1 MKRIIKSL
9 FLRGCLM
16 MSLLCG
22 VSISLQAATSDLI
35 SSVTYEG
42 TSGGKSTFKI
52 VRSNSSAATIVNYR
66 TQDGSAVGGIH
77 FTHQAGRLY
86 FKKGESS
93 KTIQIDE
100 FSAKQDI
107 YAYGN
112 NGDREYFLTA
122 WNSFSDPI
130 TVSKS
135 ISNTKSYKSHN
146 KKERTKFLATNF
158 WWNDDKEVWQRFR
171 LSEMVTAAE
180 EDYRKATGQDEW
192 WYRFYFK
199 FNVVHKD
206 YGWFN
211 TWIYMDGAQ
220 VHHFEYEDAWTA
232 SHREPANNDLW
243 EKANNNRQVSIKWFS
258 HGADDDY
265 AKVNDLNVYCEYR
278 DAQAPSVKALNCN
291 TQYAYGE
298 GDVLYV
304 AVCFDEIVNFSQAQD
319 NYKINT
325 NVGDMQY
332 VSGAGT
338 NVLCFK
344 TTLSGNSVIKGLKV
358 TSANFK
364 VADVAGN
371 VQSSLSISNNNFIFK
386 GGYTATFSVEPDMW
400 KRLNK
405 LSWSNLNTKSVDGL
419 WHIYRYKTAEGPTF
433 ESDYSYPILNSEV
446 SNEKTSFEDKSDT
459 LLYDTDYTYLLQFV
473 PKSLDTKTLLL
484 DHFITKES
492 NVQRKFQIVL
502 QRTNFDDHIDLNW
515 SSDEFK
521 DSKTHEFKVFRRMG
535 RNGLFEEIGTTNSS
549 TKHYTDNGVSSGC
562 ATYYYKVSTASL
574 FADDLIPTGV
584 EYFSDSVSGQL
595 TSESQVLSL
604 EATKGDFAN
613 TVKLTWNT
621 KQTGIDPTNFS
632 VYRRDLNSNDGW
644 VKIYSTSGTVTVY
657 SYEDNTALPGKYY
670 EYKVASS
677 YLCAET
683 GLETDP
689 VEVKDDGFCRALGI
703 ISGRVTYGTGTAVD
717 SVKVMVNRSS
727 SDENIEQFYSL
738 RVNGAGSGVNMSVSK
753 KQGATYFEKP
763 WTIQMYVNPDAKMV
777 DEGGKLVTNATLVS
791 LYDNFGLSLSA
802 IDDNEY
808 NLCVNGYVKG
818 VWTSQKS
825 ALKINANEFSHV
837 TLSYD
842 GGQKM
847 TIRLTDAYGE
857 IQRASLSLDSLKFKA
872 QNDSVETNLLAFGY
886 SLTGT
891 NTFHGYLDEMR
902 LFADKELTDGEI
914 LKTYNHTLSGTES
927 KLVMYWPMDEGI
939 NDQKSA
945 YDYSKTSGV
954 TNNNHGVILPGSS
967 MSSKIIPTD
976 DQLSVFGISDEM
988 GNYTIN
994 GIPFSGDGTAY
1005 MVTPVYG
1012 IHKFSPQYATRFVSA
1027 SSLVHSGVDFED
1039 VSSFPTR
1046 GIVYYYNTNFPVEG
1060 ASVYVD
1066 GTLCSRD
1073 GELVTTDANG
1083 EFTISVPIGDHHIQ
1097 VKKLNHVFVKEG
1109 RYPENPLKEETFDHV
1124 FDKPFIFYDST
1135 FVTLTGRVAGGYP
1148 ESQKA
1153 HGFGL
1158 GEPTIGR
1165 ATITLSAGANYQFN
1179 LTDKSRSF
1187 TSPSS
1192 YVNSAASTGIYDNGD
1207 DARIITIHT
1216 DSATGEFAV
1225 SLPPVD
1231 YKVKS
1236 VVVDKNPEIKFST
1249 ENLELIQFASGNLH
1263 NSTDS
1268 LPLANGDTLTFDYM
1282 YALDLIH
1289 RSTPKLDVTPTN
1301 NEAAAYGDEY
1311 YVYVDKATSVKDSI
1325 QLFSKDSLGFV
1336 KDYTFGY
1343 PIFTQGEV
1351 YNHVFHIYE
1360 SYENYDSAVVRT
1372 VQIPLAGATVKV
1384 DNNLGATMVAAEAGV
1399 DSEGNAVAEGDIVE
1413 SDSKELE
1420 ADSLGY
1426 VDYSFIATFP
1436 NVVEPYTLGMNINFE
1451 YMGETY
1457 AWKGNGNFAGV
1468 VSGTLS
1474 SGSNFVTLG
1483 PDKVLF
1489 VLRDPPGTGSSA
1501 YLEKGQTITTS
1512 SKVTTEY
1519 NSEYSAMLKMKF
1531 GAKAE
1536 VGIGFGVIKFEELQS
1551 VFDVNVGTEISYD
1564 HSQSTENTVT
1574 ITTTDRISTS
1584 DASNYV
1590 GEDGDVY
1597 IGSSTN
1603 YITGK
1608 ARMVAPVKDETGYK
1622 LSMFETYTIGENF
1635 TTQFKYTQ
1643 NYIENVLIPN
1653 FEDIRNS
1660 KLRTVSAAEYGS
1672 NYPNNSNG
1680 AIFITKLSV
1689 GDENFGSKGTYL
1701 WIKPKDGTGSMDS
1714 IAYYNTQIA
1723 LWQTQIYLN
1732 EQAKVKAIQSSSLSF
1747 NQEAFN
1753 EAVKKYEEAKL
1764 LENSSF
1770 KLFDPLVQHY
1780 VKLDSTFWFSKQV
1793 GIKYSEYG
1801 SNKAMINNILDDYTI
1816 NRSEYEK
1823 YLSTPKE
1830 QRSFA
1835 LFYDTKTNG
1844 WLMKNISFDSG
1855 TQVEESITR
1864 CGSSA
1869 STDVSTTKGLAV
1881 IGGTSGYTW
1890 DGFGFNIDL
1899 ETKQGG
1905 TESFEKNTSTE
1916 NCTEIGF
1923 SLVEDGDDDALS
1935 VDVFQAPDGFGPIF
1949 YTRAG
1954 QTTCPYE
1961 DEKKTRYFEAGKHV
1975 LAQKT
1980 MQIEIPK
1987 IYVGENNA
1995 KAQTNLDVP
2004 SGSASN
2010 FTLKLNNLSETNEDV
2025 WFMMYVVDES
2035 NPNGAALSIDGVPFS
2050 TSRQVLVNA
2059 LETTSK
2065 NLQIKQSRYDIMK
2078 YDSIAVVLASN
2089 CQYDGTDIFE
2099 VIADT
2104 VYLSVEFVPS
2114 CSPITLQIDDRTM
2127 NTSTGDTLQLVVK
2140 DFEKDYLN
2148 FNEIRIQYK
2157 GERDNDWN
2165 LANKIMVDEIEGAR
2179 QVVNFPMSSVLFT
2192 DQTYQFRAQSVC
2204 SKGASEIITN
2214 ESEIIPLVKDMARPQ
2229 VLGNPNP
2236 SDGILNAGD
2245 EISVTFN
2252 EDIRNSMLSKA
2263 DNFIVQAVLNDAE
2276 VDHKVALKFENPSQ
2290 YIAATESDIVLGNKD
2305 FAVDM
2310 WVYLTSG
2317 GTLLQHVSKKESFTM
2332 GVSSTGQM
2340 VLNVNGKSVTSKN
2353 AIPLNKWC
2361 FVTLSF
2367 VAGEDSSAASA
2378 LVAYDAETL
2387 PLLVDVQMPNYGATA
2402 PLKVGANIRG
2412 AMSELALWSGK
2423 RTNAESQSQM
2433 HFAKAASTENLIG
2446 YWKFDEGHGTVA
2458 KDMARNRH
2466 MALVADSWYLNN
2478 SNYAAA
2484 FDGTSQL
2491 ALNISN
2497 SVALDGDDYMVETW
2511 FQGKHQTNAT
2521 LWSANTQVALKFNA
2535 QGNLT
2540 LLTDSVENQL
2550 TSNDY
2555 LDGVWHHVALNV
2567 LRNGVTSVYV
2577 DGNLVKQL
2585 ASSKVP
2591 ALQASELT
2599 LGAQRYRVS
2608 PAVYDY
2614 KEHFVGNMDEV
2625 RYWVA
2630 TFNAKAIDQFRY
2642 MRLQGDEAG
2651 LAAYYPFEGKKVDA
2665 GQTSNIFSLSDASI
2679 HAMGSAAGVATQAV
2693 SAPALRQ
2700 KPEMS
2705 DLNYS
2710 FVASERTVVINLN
2723 ESASRLEGTTVNFT
2737 LKNVRDEN
2745 NNYSLPV
2752 TWSAFI
2758 NQNRLIWSDDE
2769 IALEKGDEEKVGFDL
2784 SVVNQ
2789 SGASQSWVISQLPT
2803 WLTLSKNNGSLDAQK
2818 SENIHFEVSDAVP
2831 AGTYEEV
2838 VYLSGNEGINVPLTI
2853 RLKVVVGK
2861 PDWNVDPSLYEN
2873 SMSIIAQLKID
2884 GTFSDD
2890 TEDMVAAFIN
2900 GECVGV
2906 ASPVY
2911 YPRYDAYFVSLDI
2924 YGNSASSRKAIT
2936 FKAWDA
2942 STGIIYPS
2950 LTPSVAQTFSANKLS
2965 GSMTLPVILES
2976 NSMQEQPMDLNAGWN
2991 WISLN
2996 VIPSDNSINGTFG
3009 DIAADANV
3017 LKSKTTFTT
3026 SDGSSFSGSLKLAKV
3041 GLMYKLNMN
3050 DAASFSVVGSSIDAT
3065 NQTVTVA
3072 PGWNWIGFNSTV
3084 NMTLNDAFA
3093 GLNPVEGDMVKSQTG
3108 FALYQGY
3115 EWVGTLT
3122 ALNPGKGYMY
3132 KSLSNVTRTFSYPA
3146 KTASLRS
3153 LVAKN
3158 VAPATAYSPI
3168 SETTYSGNMTI
3179 VAKVKDGA
3187 DVLENVQV
3195 GIFDTKGVCRAATTL
3210 DENQFAYLTILGETT
3225 GDSLLIKVL
3234 YNGFEYV
3241 LNQDL
3246 TYAEDGMLGSLSDP
3260 YIIQINPVNG
3270 VVAVKNSSISI
3281 YPTLVETTMDVVC
3294 ESDEVLNYS
3303 IIDLAGRLI
3312 DYAEVN
3318 SDEFTINASSL
3329 SAGTYVLQLETASG
3343 LKIKR
3348 FTKK

>member
-171 LSEMVTAAE
+171 LSEMVTADE
-180 EDYRKATGQDEW
+180 EAYRKATGQDEW

-358 TSANFK
+358 TGANFK

-535 RNGLFEEIGTTNSS
+535 RNGLFEEIGKTNSS

-777 DEGGKLVTNATLVS
+777 DEAGKLVTNATLVS

-902 LFADKELTDGEI
+902 LFADKELSDGEI

-967 MSSKIIPTD
+967 MSSKVIPTD

-1039 VSSFPTR
+1039 VSSFPAN
-1046 GIVYYYNTNFPVEG
+1046 GVVYYYNTMCPVSG
-1060 ASVYVD
+1060 AKIYVD
-1066 GTLCSRD
+1066 GIICSK
-1073 GELVTTDANG
+1073 NG
-1083 EFTISVPIGDHHIQ
+1083 EAIVSDVNGAFTISVPIGQHHIE
-1097 VKKLNHVFVKEG
+1097 VRKDNHVFVNAG
-1109 RYPENPLKEETFDHV
+1109 RFPSNPLEEGLFDREPDGE
-1124 FDKPFIFYDST
+1124 FRFYDST
-1135 FVTLTGRVAGGYP
+1135 FVTLTGRVAGGFP
-1148 ESQKA
+1148 ESEKV
-1153 HGFGL
+1153 HGL
-1158 GEPTIGR
+1158 GVGKATIGK
-1165 ATITLSAGANYQFN
+1165 ATIVLQPGGSAQLNLANEVRNY
-1179 LTDKSRSF
+1179 SC
-1187 TSPSS
+1187 PSS
-1192 YVNSAASTGIYDNGD
+1192 MVRSSAYTGVGQEHPS
-1207 DARIITIHT
+1207 RIVTIHT
-1216 DSATGEFAV
+1216 DSLTGEFAV
-1225 SLPPVD
+1225 SLPPIDFKVISVSVD
-1231 YKVKS
+1231 NDS
-1236 VVVDKNPEIKFST
+1236 SISFPVDNIEMVA
-1249 ENLELIQFASGNLH
+1249 LESGNYQV
-1263 NSTDS
+1263 NS
-1268 LPLANGDTLTFDYM
+1268 DTIVGEKNDTISFDYL
-1282 YALDLIH
+1282 YALDLIY
-1289 RSTPKLDVTPTN
+1289 RSKPNLEVTPSSN
-1301 NEAAAYGDEY
+1301 NNGVFGDTV
-1311 YVYVDKATSVKDSI
+1311 YVYSDPASMVKDTFLLYSKEKDSI
-1325 QLFSKDSLGFV
+1325 SYLFN
-1336 KDYTFGY
+1336 Y
-1343 PIFTQGEV
+1343 PLFTQAQEYSFMLYG
-1351 YNHVFHIYE
+1351 YE
-1360 SYENYDSAVVRT
+1360 SYVNRDGSTPVVT
-1372 VQIPLAGATVKV
+1372 KIPLSGAEISVSN
-1384 DNNLGATMVAAEAGV
+1384 DLGATKVAIADVV
-1399 DSEGNAVAEGDIVE
+1399 DDDSISYSTGDIV
-1413 SDSKELE
+1413 DSNNQGL
-1420 ADSLGY
+1420 SLDDDGKAE
-1426 VDYSFIATFP
+1426 YSFLASYP
-1436 NVVEPYTLGMNINFE
+1436 NIVAPYTLGMNIS
-1451 YMGETY
+1451 YTY
-1457 AWKGNGNFAGV
+1457 AGKSYQWDQNGLFKGIVVGGLPTGN
-1468 VSGTLS
+1468 
-1474 SGSNFVTLG
+1474 NFVTGG
-1483 PDKVLF
+1483 PDLVTF
-1489 VLRDPPGTGSSA
+1489 ILRDPPGTGSSA
-1501 YLEKGQTITTS
+1501 FLEEGTTITNS
-1512 SKVTTEY
+1512 HYKSKGF
-1519 NSEYSAMLKMKF
+1519 NSENSIKTTSYL
-1531 GAKAE
+1531 
-1536 VGIGFGVIKFEELQS
+1536 GITNRTAGGTPCFMVLTDIKSDNDLI
-1551 VFDVNVGTEISYD
+1551 VGTDIKGSY
-1564 HSQSTENTVT
+1564 TKGKTF
-1574 ITTTDRISTS
+1574 TTTTTTTQRISTS
-1584 DASNYV
+1584 DAMNYV
-1590 GEDGDVY
+1590 GADGDVF
-1597 IGSSTN
+1597 IGTGTN
-1603 YITGK
+1603 YVFGK
-1608 ARMVAPVKDETGYK
+1608 QRMVAPVRAADSSYSISLE
-1622 LSMFETYTIGENF
+1622 EAIGVKQSF
-1635 TTQFKYTQ
+1635 STCFKYTQ

-1653 FEDIRNS
+1653 YEMLRNAS
-1660 KLRTVSAAEYGS
+1660 FICGVPEAMYNDS
-1672 NYPNNSNG
+1672 YPNNTG
-1680 AIFITKLSV
+1680 APIYITRLSA
-1689 GDENFGSKGTYL
+1689 GDERLGSRNTDK
-1701 WIKPKDGTGSMDS
+1701 S
-1714 IAYYNTQIA
+1714 IWADAASSKEDAGPSYIMIMPDDQQTKADTIVWYNTQIEK
-1723 LWQTQIYLN
+1723 WINYLKMN
-1732 EQAKVKAIQSSSLSF
+1732 EEAKVKAIESG
-1747 NQEAFN
+1747 A
-1753 EAVKKYEEAKL
+1753 
-1764 LENSSF
+1764 
-1770 KLFDPLVQHY
+1770 PLVNH
-1780 VKLDSTFWFSKQV
+1780 
-1793 GIKYSEYG
+1793 
-1801 SNKAMINNILDDYTI
+1801 
-1816 NRSEYEK
+1816 
-1823 YLSTPKE
+1823 
-1830 QRSFA
+1830 
-1835 LFYDTKTNG
+1835 
-1844 WLMKNISFDSG
+1844 SFDSG
-1855 TQVEESITR
+1855 SSIEYSVET
-1864 CGSSA
+1864 CN
-1869 STDVSTTKGLAV
+1869 DSTTNTNSHAEVYLKVGWNFGVKLN
-1881 IGGTSGYTW
+1881 
-1890 DGFGFNIDL
+1890 GFGVGVEI
-1899 ETKQGG
+1899 ETNDGYVQDWGKDS
-1905 TESFEKNTSTE
+1905 SFTK
-1916 NCTEIGF
+1916 CTTVGY
-1923 SLVEDGDDDALS
+1923 SLVEDGDDDALT
-1935 VDVFQAPDGFGPIF
+1935 VDVFKASDGFGPIF

-1961 DEKKTRYFEAGKHV
+1961 DVKTTKYYKPGTVIAE
-1975 LAQKT
+1975 KT
-1980 MQIEIPK
+1980 MQIEYPRIM
-1987 IYVGENNA
+1987 VENPYA
-1995 KAQTNLDVP
+1995 TDVP
-2004 SGSASN
+2004 SGSAAN
-2010 FTLKLNNLSETNEDV
+2010 FTLKLDNLSETSEDV
-2025 WFMMYVVDES
+2025 WYMMYVVDES

-2204 SKGASEIITN
+2204 SKGASDIITN

-2317 GTLLQHVSKKESFTM
+2317 GTLLRHVSKKESFTM

-2540 LLTDSVENQL
+2540 LLTDSVETQL

-2608 PAVYDY
+2608 PAVYGY
-2614 KEHFVGNMDEV
+2614 KDHFVGNMDEV

-2758 NQNRLIWSDDE
+2758 NQNRLVWSDDE

-2789 SGASQSWVISQLPT
+2789 SGASQSWAISQLPT

-2818 SENIHFEVSDAVP
+2818 SENIHFEISDAVP

-2861 PDWNVDPSLYEN
+2861 PDWSVDPSLYEN
-2873 SMSIIAQLKID
+2873 SMSIIAQLKIN
-2884 GTFSDD
+2884 GAFSDD

-2911 YPRYDAYFVSLDI
+2911 YPRYDAYFVSLDV

-2996 VIPSDNSINGTFG
+2996 VIPFDNSINGTFG

-3210 DENQFAYLTILGETT
+3210 DENHFAYLTILGETT